1 MLSQSVPRALLSPHL
16 CLEGVMHTSGAA
28 ASPGAPLASWQL
40 LLRCPELNKLSQV
53 CTNTTWKLSAEWQ
66 FLLTLLQGSPYLLEQ
81 LLDFFFF
88 LNQQVC
94 ISEMLW
100 DSDGSMAHEHIL
112 APNITQQ
119 WFFFLPCA
127 GGQGGPEPE
136 LQNFFLPPPG
146 WWGPGHF
153 LHFLQNEEYKR
164 QSRCRLKHIS

>member
-81 LLDFFFF
+81 LLDFFFSLINKF
-88 LNQQVC
+88 VSVKCSETAMVQWPMSTSWHPASPSNDFFYLVLEAREGLSQNYRIFSCLPQGDEALATSF
-94 ISEMLW
+94 ISCKMR
-100 DSDGSMAHEHIL
+100 
-112 APNITQQ
+112 NIN
-119 WFFFLPCA
+119 A
-127 GGQGGPEPE
+127 
-136 LQNFFLPPPG
+136 
-146 WWGPGHF
+146 
-153 LHFLQNEEYKR
+153 R
-164 QSRCRLKHIS
+164 AAAD